1 MWERVSIS
9 IRGGVVAMAGVSG
22 DVCRVSLK
30 YTVGS
35 VVLRNIWFY
44 RLDDPP
50 TAGYLTGLLT
60 EFQTA
65 VLTPLAAALINTFTF
80 TEIIASNIF
89 SGDEV
94 IDVTPTPAAGTRAPS
109 GDTLAAFLAEMFVL
123 ERQNGRVRNGR
134 KFIPLSLES
143 DIVGSFVVAGTNTL
157 VQAIATASAATL
169 NPGGVDT
176 FVPCIVGRIPY
187 TTSSGRT
194 AYRLPNT
201 QGEMGD
207 NYSLVSSARAINRVT
222 TMNSRKF
229 WRGE

>member
-1 MWERVSIS
+1 
-9 IRGGVVAMAGVSG
+9 MAGVSG
-22 DVCRVSLK
+22 DICRVSLK
-30 YTVGS
+30 YQNGATVN
-35 VVLRNIWFY
+35 RNIWFY
-44 RLDDPP
+44 YLDDPP

-60 EFQTA
+60 EFQTV

-80 TEIIASNIF
+80 TEIVVSNIF

-94 IDVTPTPAAGTRAPS
+94 IDVTPTPAAGTRAPA
-109 GDTLAAFLAEMFVL
+109 GDTLAAFMAEMFVL

-134 KFIPLSLES
+134 KFIPLSLET
-143 DIVGSFVVAGTNTL
+143 DIAGSFVVAGTNTL
-157 VQAIATASAATL
+157 VQNVATASAQTL

-176 FVPCIVGRIPY
+176 FVPAIVGRLAY
-187 TTSSGRT
+187 TTSSGKT
-194 AYRLPNT
+194 AYRLPAS

-207 NYSLVSSARAINRVT
+207 NYSLVSSARAVNRVT